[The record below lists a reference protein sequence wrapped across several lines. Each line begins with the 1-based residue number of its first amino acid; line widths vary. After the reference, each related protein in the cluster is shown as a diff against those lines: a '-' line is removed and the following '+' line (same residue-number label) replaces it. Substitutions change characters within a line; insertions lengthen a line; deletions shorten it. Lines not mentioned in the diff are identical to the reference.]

1 MPRVKTKTLREQDSE
16 QLKDRLFELRG
27 ELSKLQGL
35 NARGMIQKQSG
46 KIGRIKQ
53 DIARVLTVMTEKG
66 VTE

>member
-27 ELSKLQGL
+27 ELSKLQAL

-46 KIGRIKQ
+46 KIGRIKR
-53 DIARVLTVMTEKG
+53 DIARILTVMTEKG

>member
-16 QLKDRLFELRG
+16 SLKDRLFELRG

-46 KIGRIKQ
+46 KIGRIKR
-53 DIARVLTVMTEKG
+53 DIARILTVMNEKG

>member
-27 ELSKLQGL
+27 ELQKLEGL

-46 KIGRIKQ
+46 KIGRIKR

>member
-1 MPRVKTKTLREQDSE
+1 VKTKTLREQDSE

-46 KIGRIKQ
+46 KIGRIKR
-53 DIARVLTVMTEKG
+53 DIARILTVMTEKG

>member
-1 MPRVKTKTLREQDSE
+1 LPRVKTKTLREQDSE

-46 KIGRIKQ
+46 KIGRIKR
-53 DIARVLTVMTEKG
+53 DIARILTVMTEKG

>member
-46 KIGRIKQ
+46 KIGRIKR
-53 DIARVLTVMTEKG
+53 DIARILTVMNEKG